1 MVGDALRGRG
11 GSKLSCELERWAG
24 SIGSTT
30 GGSLIGSCGPDHIG
44 QVRSPNEHEMC
55 QQDNSGLKKCS
66 VKLALGILENMED
79 GGLSPDGLASSS
91 MGPLEDPT

>member
-1 MVGDALRGRG
+1 
-11 GSKLSCELERWAG
+11 
-24 SIGSTT
+24 
-30 GGSLIGSCGPDHIG
+30 
-44 QVRSPNEHEMC
+44 MC

-66 VKLALGILENMED
+66 VKLALGILEHMED